1 MTSLALTS
9 RPLARIDVPALARTS
24 TLLLAGAAPVSAI
37 PLFVLTWLPLHDAA
51 VFLVLPLALT
61 AAALLVRRSPEARW
75 AARGLVAGIVAVF
88 AYDAVRMP
96 LVWTHVWPDF
106 IPRLGGW
113 ITGAGGTDTVV
124 GYTWR
129 WIGDG
134 GGIGLA
140 FFVFCGLLLSIRPTL
155 VTTRPVLLAVG
166 YGVFVWAG
174 LMATVILP
182 ARGEALLFSITPA
195 TVALSLLGHLVYGAV
210 LGLFLRH
217 HLRARTEPPR

>member
-1 MTSLALTS
+1 MTTLAIAA
-9 RPLARIDVPALARTS
+9 RPVARFDIAALGRSAI
-24 TLLLAGAAPVSAI
+24 LLLAGAAPVSAI

-51 VFLVLPLALT
+51 LFLVLPLAVVAT
-61 AAALLVRRSPEARW
+61 ALLVRRSPQAVW
-75 AARGLVAGIVAVF
+75 AARGFVAGLAAVF

-113 ITGAGGTDTVV
+113 VTGAGGTDTVV

-140 FFVFCGLLLSIRPTL
+140 FFVFCGLALTVRPAF
-155 VTTRPVLLAVG
+155 VTTRPVLLAIG

-182 ARGEALLFSITPA
+182 ARGETLLFAITPA
-195 TVALSLLGHLVYGAV
+195 TLVLSLVGHLVYGAV

-217 HLRARTEPPR
+217 FVRARA